1 MSNFWN
7 NLYTIYQCF
16 QKRFMK
22 TLQKLFKK
30 GIYKETIMVYNMPMF
45 RKGGIEMIESFVNI
59 ESASQLAGNVPFQ
72 NFVQGDERVTSWSE
86 IQDGHD
92 CAITVRCKN
101 MSALEELTKELKDKC
116 DILNVSHNVIVSQ

>member
-1 MSNFWN
+1 MFSEKFHENFTE
-7 NLYTIYQCF
+7 TIQ
-16 QKRFMK
+16 
-22 TLQKLFKK
+22 K

>member
-1 MSNFWN
+1 
-7 NLYTIYQCF
+7 
-16 QKRFMK
+16 
-22 TLQKLFKK
+22 
-30 GIYKETIMVYNMPMF
+30 MPMF

-72 NFVQGDERVTSWSE
+72 NFVQGDERVTSCSE

>member
-1 MSNFWN
+1 MFSEKIHENFTE
-7 NLYTIYQCF
+7 TIQ
-16 QKRFMK
+16 
-22 TLQKLFKK
+22 K

-72 NFVQGDERVTSWSE
+72 NFVQGDERVTSCSE

>member
-1 MSNFWN
+1 MERLEYNILIFSEKIHENFTE
-7 NLYTIYQCF
+7 TIQ
-16 QKRFMK
+16 
-22 TLQKLFKK
+22 K

-59 ESASQLAGNVPFQ
+59 ESASQLAGNMPFQ